1 MWSLLMTSMPKDA
14 AESAVMI
21 CGCAPF
27 ADALNAVLRFES
39 SGNLVE
45 DDRHRY
51 QYDAW
56 NRLVLVQRIA
66 ADGNGTDAAT
76 LHAAEYDGLG
86 RRIEKAVSNCGDLD
100 GTFRFWYNGQ
110 QVIEVRDG
118 SSNVL
123 TQAYYGTQ
131 YIDELVALKLE
142 HGYALV
148 SQDANYNVTTL
159 TDLGGRV
166 LERVFYTEYG
176 QPILES
182 ERYFGDYDA
191 DGDVD
196 ATDDGFLGSGQT
208 CWGTPTGA
216 CRVFDFNSDGTL
228 NSSDETIMTALAA
241 AASTNRRH
249 ENRTVSPTGMAF
261 LHQGLLFDTGCAAQY
276 NRLRS
281 HSSSLQRFHQRDPL
295 EYVDSFNLYTS
306 LANNPITRVDS
317 FGENAVCSHC
327 CRRDNDCANVCRNS
341 ENDGTSNGDDGW
353 VMCCCGRKI
362 SCTSRRIREGDSCIA
377 NCTKVHEKAHKP
389 HVNCDNCGVERPPFK
404 DGIHE
409 HYGECV
415 AYRASA
421 KCLFDAY
428 NNCPEN
434 GCDCNAVIA
443 AAQRHRARANWECRI
458 AKIPIGNP

>member
-1 MWSLLMTSMPKDA
+1 
-14 AESAVMI
+14 MI

-196 ATDDGFLGSGQT
+196 ATDDGFLGSGQA

-216 CRVFDFNSDGTL
+216 CRVFDFNGDGTL
-228 NSSDETIMTALAA
+228 DASDETVMTALVAA
-241 AASTNRRH
+241 PTTNRIHHAR
-249 ENRTVSPTGMAF
+249 RTSPAGNLF
-261 LHQGLLFDTGCAAQY
+261 LHQGLLYDAEIAAYQ
-276 NRLRS
+276 NRAREYSPSAGKFLQRD
-281 HSSSLQRFHQRDPL
+281 SSSYHDSLNCYEYEQSAPLYKVDPL
-295 EYVDSFNLYTS
+295 GTLCYQTPPAPRPEDVARTYPKTSFN
-306 LANNPITRVDS
+306 NR
-317 FGENAVCSHC
+317 NAQP
-327 CRRDNDCANVCRNS
+327 R
-341 ENDGTSNGDDGW
+341 
-353 VMCCCGRKI
+353 
-362 SCTSRRIREGDSCIA
+362 
-377 NCTKVHEKAHKP
+377 
-389 HVNCDNCGVERPPFK
+389 
-404 DGIHE
+404 
-409 HYGECV
+409 
-415 AYRASA
+415 
-421 KCLFDAY
+421 
-428 NNCPEN
+428 
-434 GCDCNAVIA
+434 
-443 AAQRHRARANWECRI
+443 
-458 AKIPIGNP
+458 

>member
-1 MWSLLMTSMPKDA
+1 
-14 AESAVMI
+14 MI

>member
-1 MWSLLMTSMPKDA
+1 
-14 AESAVMI
+14 MI

-86 RRIEKAVSNCGDLD
+86 RRVEKGVSNCGDLD

-110 QVIEVRDG
+110 QMIERRDG

-131 YIDELVALKLE
+131 YIDELVAIKLE
-142 HGYALV
+142 HGYAVV

-159 TDLGGRV
+159 TDLAGRV
-166 LERVFYTEYG
+166 LERVFTTEYG

-182 ERYFGDYDA
+182 DSYFGDYDA

-208 CWGTPTGA
+208 CWGTATGA
-216 CRVFDFNSDGTL
+216 CRVFDFNGDGTL
-228 NSSDETIMTALAA
+228 DAADETIMTALVAA
-241 AASTNRRH
+241 PTTNRVHHAR
-249 ENRTVSPTGMAF
+249 RSSPVGNLF
-261 LHQGLLFDTGCAAQY
+261 LHQGLVYDAEIAAYQ
-276 NRLRS
+276 NRARAYLPIE
-281 HSSSLQRFHQRDPL
+281 QRFAQRDPL
-295 EYVDSFNLYTS
+295 ALRTGNLHQLALRHLNGGHLYSYHRLSPLNNSDPSGLSCGSIGTDWLVPDAPFGVDISSCCDTHDRCYESIVISRQKCDTDFYNCILGTCLHKRAALWGYT
-306 LANNPITRVDS
+306 NPLCGAIASIYYR
-317 FGENAVCSHC
+317 AV
-327 CRRDNDCANVCRNS
+327 RLGGWGPYQIGRIKGIGNVC
-341 ENDGTSNGDDGW
+341 GW
-353 VMCCCGRKI
+353 
-362 SCTSRRIREGDSCIA
+362 
-377 NCTKVHEKAHKP
+377 
-389 HVNCDNCGVERPPFK
+389 
-404 DGIHE
+404 
-409 HYGECV
+409 
-415 AYRASA
+415 
-421 KCLFDAY
+421 
-428 NNCPEN
+428 
-434 GCDCNAVIA
+434 
-443 AAQRHRARANWECRI
+443 W
-458 AKIPIGNP
+458 